1 MSTSPAAPPSPPL
14 SIRPL
19 LAADLPQAH
28 ALTRDLRWPH
38 RQEDWALALA
48 MGQGWAMAEAGRLL
62 GTSMAWAFGPAAGCF
77 GLLVVAPDQQGR
89 GLGARLMDTA
99 LASLGDRAV
108 QLHAT
113 PAGEKLYR
121 RLGFAPSGLIRQHQ
135 GIAVA
140 PPPMAPPGLR
150 PATASDLPA
159 LAALDLAATG
169 MDRAR
174 VLAAILAG
182 GAAVV
187 LAPSGVA
194 RGFAM
199 LRHFGR
205 GEVIGPVI
213 APDAETAWA
222 LIAQFLAHRAGAF
235 VRIDITDFA
244 LCPLLAAHGLA
255 QVDEALCM
263 VRGSLAAQGAVR
275 SFALVN
281 QAMG

>member
-1 MSTSPAAPPSPPL
+1 MSTSLPAPPL
-14 SIRPL
+14 RPL
-19 LAADLPQAH
+19 RADDLPQAH

-48 MGQGWAMAEAGRLL
+48 MGQGWAVGQGGRLL
-62 GTSMAWAFGPAAGCF
+62 GTAMAWEFGPARGCF

-89 GLGARLMDTA
+89 GLGARLMDAA

-121 RLGFAPSGLIRQHQ
+121 RLGFASTGLIRQHQ
-135 GIAVA
+135 GVAVA
-140 PPPMAPPGLR
+140 PAAAALPGLR
-150 PATASDLPA
+150 AATRADLPA

-174 VLAAILAG
+174 VLAAILDQ
-182 GAAVV
+182 GAAVL
-187 LAPSGVA
+187 LAPGGVA

-205 GEVIGPVI
+205 GEVIGPVV
-213 APDAETAWA
+213 APDAAAAWA
-222 LIAQFLAHRAGAF
+222 MIAHLLARRAGAF

-244 LCPLLAAHGLA
+244 LCPWLEAHGLV

-263 VRGSLAAQGAVR
+263 VRGTPAEPGAVR
-275 SFALVN
+275 SYALVN